1 MRLKAFEG
9 DISETICLEVTI
21 SKIVWL
27 INYVYQ
33 PPYNNN
39 KGIIYSELSNIL
51 SDLNI
56 DNSIKKK
63 DDGDYLSDLC
73 DKFSLKNLIT
83 DITCVKS
90 TNGTSINVL
99 LKNKSRCFY
108 HTATFETGLRDCY
121 KLALI
126 FFKTSFKKLQPKV
139 IEYRN
144 YKNFK

>member
-9 DISETICLEVTI
+9 DTSETICLEVTI

-108 HTATFETGLRDCY
+108 HTATFETGLRDRY

>member
-1 MRLKAFEG
+1 MRLKGFEG

-21 SKIVWL
+21 SKKVWL
-27 INYVYQ
+27 INYVYR

-56 DNSIKKK
+56 DTSIKKK
-63 DDGDYLSDLC
+63 DDGNYLSDLC
-73 DKFSLKNLIT
+73 DKFLLKNLIT

-90 TNGTSINVL
+90 TNGTSIDVL
-99 LKNKSRCFY
+99 LKNKSRCFH
-108 HTATFETGLRDCY
+108 HTATFETGLSDCY
-121 KLALI
+121 RLALI
-126 FFKTSFKKLQPKV
+126 FFKTFFKKLQPKI